1 MDGMDNFEDTG
12 ALAGTAAF
20 EAAVAVKNQ
29 AVGVEKKSRK
39 SSFFSG
45 KDIVASFKKAETERV
60 SQETNDLRP
69 MSRSV
74 ETRYEAA
81 GNDTR
86 GRLRQLKS
94 ADDFVVAVG
103 EGRMRGD
110 PLLEKF
116 LEMKHDTRLL
126 QTFLREEVLPTRT
139 FKIEYTPD
147 PMANKEAA
155 AAAAKYYE
163 QLEEPLVKFEA
174 QFDNFANLG
183 SLKKQLEVCMNLN
196 EVREN
201 VLNRLCNMLLLQIG
215 ADPLLSGGNEG
226 GEGNGKR
233 DWNKERLSKGTKSLL
248 KCFVA
253 SKSIGEKAK
262 VMERL
267 LQHAENSGNP
277 EAKRIERE
285 LRDEITGLE
294 EQLRQTKA
302 LLVMKG
308 EHLENIT
315 AKYDVLANEPGRL
328 QNLSRQQDLIDGLER
343 NQMELSKELGTL
355 RETNRELIQAEG
367 NLKDK
372 NASLQA
378 TLKHERQVFEE
389 DVDSL
394 RPEIQ
399 KQLEELRVGQ
409 RDMSYIRHGLSLTID
424 RFNLAEHKLAASEE
438 RRHVIEST
446 LKTQSNE
453 LSMLRQANI
462 TVVEQ
467 SERRMRIALVAV
479 GAKEK
484 EEELTA
490 SLREKIAMLEA
501 DKIDLANV
509 IKLRNGEI
517 NSLKRTQG
525 AMAATALKSKQDY
538 DALQKDMAVLT
549 AEAAIGAKDLLKLE
563 ALVKQREEEMSDMV
577 NQSGEDAVK
586 EGLLNQLDE
595 SRREAEYAQ
604 MENKKLEHQLKMSMH
619 QIYELNEKCKKY
631 EAEASSSDSDD
642 ERGSK
647 GVAAKFV
654 NSSVLES

>member
-1 MDGMDNFEDTG
+1 MDIVGVTG

-20 EAAVAVKNQ
+20 EAAGAVKNK
-29 AVGVEKKSRK
+29 AVAVEKNSKK

-86 GRLRQLKS
+86 GRLRQLKG

-110 PLLEKF
+110 PILEKF

-147 PMANKEAA
+147 PVANKEA

-174 QFDNFANLG
+174 QFDDFANLG
-183 SLKKQLEVCMNLN
+183 SLNKQLEVCMNLN

-215 ADPLLSGGNEG
+215 ADPLLSGDDEGAEG
-226 GEGNGKR
+226 GGKR

-277 EAKRIERE
+277 EAKLVERE

-315 AKYDVLANEPGRL
+315 SKYDVLANEPGRL

-343 NQMELSKELGTL
+343 NQMELSKELGAL
-355 RETNRELIQAEG
+355 RETTRELVQAEG
-367 NLKDK
+367 SLKDK

-467 SERRMRIALVAV
+467 SERRMRIALVAL

-484 EEELTA
+484 EEELTV
-490 SLREKIAMLEA
+490 SLRERIAMLEA

-525 AMAATALKSKQDY
+525 VMAATALKTKQDY
-538 DALQKDMAVLT
+538 DALKKDMAVLT

-563 ALVKQREEEMSDMV
+563 ALVKQREEEMVDMV
-577 NQSGEDAVK
+577 NQSNVGGEDAVK
-586 EGLLNQLDE
+586 EGLLNQLDV

-604 MENKKLEHQLKMSMH
+604 MEVKKLEHQLKMSMH

-631 EAEASSSDSDD
+631 EAEASSSDSDGEGD
-642 ERGSK
+642 SK
-647 GVAAKFV
+647 GVTAKST
-654 NSSVLES
+654 NSSVVES